1 MLHKIVNQNGKYIV
15 DDKIRTEIKDALDK
29 DKDHLY
35 FDNIRIDIELDVKC
49 IKERL
54 TKVRIEGIW
63 YVHT

>member
-54 TKVRIEGIW
+54 TKVRIEGI
-63 YVHT
+63 